1 MIAVEVTNGDQ
12 ESSRR
17 MQQVFLNLARE
28 HDELGFFRAPIESGF
43 TFVELR
49 ADLGDVQYSP
59 TFIVA
64 FFRDGSI
71 SYAKF
76 EGEEEIKSG
85 IRTGKIDSVI
95 KELMERR
102 AKLKL
107 VEHLAEGLAEEMAKN
122 VAERE
127 RREQA
132 EKEERERVKEEA
144 EKKRKEEEQRARDE
158 ARRREEE
165 IRRQNRPQAVAELLK
180 TDLDVASVKVI
191 KELMAKL
198 GISSVDCLS
207 KEDLKKKLV
216 DNVPEYRQAQQAK
229 GTQPSSDAAGRRE
242 SSVSDEK
249 QTKRLEMRAE
259 AAERNVEELEQ
270 QRQQLEAEKDGLGRR
285 MSKIEDEN
293 SALKTHLQRAMS
305 EGNVEQKKLEGELAK
320 IKQSLNEKDTIIT
333 SLNIQLRKMTEQA
346 TGAENQVLA
355 AAQRVQDPPAN
366 NRDKSKVKQ
375 LELELLETRMLY
387 TTTLENYDVLG
398 IIHNNGQDGLVL
410 RVKCT
415 RYGIPNPDRLYAMK
429 VLPSYQQQAST
440 VSNLQKSYRNEYQIL
455 CQLPPHDN
463 IIHLYA
469 FFYDR
474 ADPALC
480 QELRSLGPNA
490 RTLSLF
496 LLLEELPVS
505 MKTHVDSLVANKGPQ
520 VDNVLRWFEDL
531 LKGLVFLETHCV
543 AHRDLKMDNLLLNR
557 NGRVVIAD
565 FGKAI
570 VLNNK
575 MDTPY
580 MHGLDIGGNEAH
592 LGPEILNARPG
603 PNRILSYLKQ
613 PVWSAGVL
621 AYELAGHRNP
631 FETGRL
637 DQRAYEVVNIPP
649 LEYTYCAA
657 AVHCQRLPQK
667 FSSLVQSML
676 APDPVNRPT
685 LTEAL
690 QRALL

>member
-1 MIAVEVTNGDQ
+1 MSLFDLLVAQALLERMARGAARDSTPQPKNFYVLQTNTRSWQGLKEICKKDNNVIAVEVTNGDQ

-43 TFVELR
+43 TFVEVTWISVFVGVCLCCACLCMVCVCLRPPMTLPASFSCQQLR

-285 MSKIEDEN
+285 MSQIEDEN

-366 NRDKSKVKQ
+366 NR
-375 LELELLETRMLY
+375 
-387 TTTLENYDVLG
+387 
-398 IIHNNGQDGLVL
+398 
-410 RVKCT
+410 
-415 RYGIPNPDRLYAMK
+415 
-429 VLPSYQQQAST
+429 
-440 VSNLQKSYRNEYQIL
+440 VSGWM
-455 CQLPPHDN
+455 C
-463 IIHLYA
+463 A
-469 FFYDR
+469 
-474 ADPALC
+474 
-480 QELRSLGPNA
+480 
-490 RTLSLF
+490 
-496 LLLEELPVS
+496 VVWW
-505 MKTHVDSLVANKGPQ
+505 HV
-520 VDNVLRWFEDL
+520 E
-531 LKGLVFLETHCV
+531 
-543 AHRDLKMDNLLLNR
+543 
-557 NGRVVIAD
+557 
-565 FGKAI
+565 
-570 VLNNK
+570 
-575 MDTPY
+575 
-580 MHGLDIGGNEAH
+580 
-592 LGPEILNARPG
+592 
-603 PNRILSYLKQ
+603 
-613 PVWSAGVL
+613 
-621 AYELAGHRNP
+621 
-631 FETGRL
+631 
-637 DQRAYEVVNIPP
+637 
-649 LEYTYCAA
+649 
-657 AVHCQRLPQK
+657 
-667 FSSLVQSML
+667 
-676 APDPVNRPT
+676 
-685 LTEAL
+685 
-690 QRALL
+690 

>member
-1 MIAVEVTNGDQ
+1 MSLFDLLVAQALLEGMARGTARDTPPPKNFFVLQPNPRSWQGLKEICKKGNNVIAVEVTNGDQ

-28 HDELGFFRAPIESGF
+28 HDELGFFRAPIEQPGF

-49 ADLGDVQYSP
+49 ADLGDVQYAP

-64 FFRDGSI
+64 FFRDGGI

-85 IRTGKIDSVI
+85 IRTGKIDSRKWPKPVT
-95 KELMERR
+95 ERERR
-102 AKLKL
+102 MK
-107 VEHLAEGLAEEMAKN
+107 AEIEEK
-122 VAERE
+122 R

-132 EKEERERVKEEA
+132 EKEEQRAKEEA
-144 EKKRKEEEQRARDE
+144 EKKRKEEEEQRARDE
-158 ARRREEE
+158 VRRREEE
-165 IRRQNRPQAVAELLK
+165 IRRQNRPQVVAELLK
-180 TDLDVASVKVI
+180 TDVDVASVKVT

-207 KEDLKKKLV
+207 KEDLKKKLM
-216 DNVPEYRQAQQAK
+216 DNVPEYRQAQQ
-229 GTQPSSDAAGRRE
+229 TQPYADPSVRRA
-242 SSVSDEK
+242 SSVPDEK

-259 AAERNVEELEQ
+259 AAEKECGGAGAA
-270 QRQQLEAEKDGLGRR
+270 EAAAGGR
-285 MSKIEDEN
+285 
-293 SALKTHLQRAMS
+293 
-305 EGNVEQKKLEGELAK
+305 EGRHGETC
-320 IKQSLNEKDTIIT
+320 D
-333 SLNIQLRKMTEQA
+333 LNIQLRKMTEKV
-346 TGAENQVLA
+346 TSTENQVLA
-355 AAQRVQDPPAN
+355 AAQRVQNSTAN
-366 NRDKSKVKQ
+366 NGPDSFKVKQ

-387 TTTLENYDVLG
+387 TTTLENYDVIG
-398 IIHNNGQDGLVL
+398 VIHNNGPDGLVL
-410 RVKCT
+410 KVKCT
-415 RYGIPNPDRLYAMK
+415 RNGIPNPDRMYAMK
-429 VLPSYQQQAST
+429 VLPSYQQQSST

-455 CQLPPHDN
+455 CQLPPHEN
-463 IIHLYA
+463 VIHLYA

-480 QELRSLGPNA
+480 AEFRHLGPNV
-490 RTLSLF
+490 RSLSLF

-505 MKTHVDSLVANKGPQ
+505 MKAHVDSLIANKGPQ
-520 VDNVLRWFEDL
+520 VGDVLRWFEDL
-531 LKGLVFLETHCV
+531 LRGLVFLESHCV
-543 AHRDLKMDNLLLNR
+543 AHRDLKMDNLLLSR

-575 MDTPY
+575 METPY

-637 DQRAYEVVNIPP
+637 DQRAYEVLNIPP
-649 LEYTYCAA
+649 LEYTFCAA
-657 AVHCQRLPQK
+657 AVHSQRLPQK
-667 FSSLVQSML
+667 LSSLVQSML

-690 QRALL
+690 QRAQL